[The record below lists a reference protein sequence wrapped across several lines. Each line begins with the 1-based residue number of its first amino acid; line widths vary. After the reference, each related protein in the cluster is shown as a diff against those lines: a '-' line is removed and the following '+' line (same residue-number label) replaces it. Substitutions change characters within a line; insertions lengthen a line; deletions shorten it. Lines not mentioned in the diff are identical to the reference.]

1 MGDPKKLRRKWK
13 RPRKT
18 FNTARIAADK
28 ELKKNYGF
36 RRKKEIWKLDYA
48 FKHLMRRARK
58 ILATK
63 DKEAEEILMNK
74 LIKMG
79 LIEKK
84 VHIDEILSMS
94 FEDLCE
100 RRLQTILFKKGLA
113 TTLKQARQ
121 FIAHKKV
128 RVGEKMVNQPNY
140 LVLKDEEDKIKLKE
154 KIKKPKVVE
163 KVPEGENTD
172 TGSEKGAKINEAP
185 ATEKPVEEFKEAK
198 TEEVKEEPKETKT
211 KEDKPKEMKEEPK
224 ETETKEDKPK
234 ETETKEDKP
243 VEEVKEETKKKEDVK
258 EDKPVE
264 EMKDTKPEESV
275 EEKK

>member
-28 ELKKNYGF
+28 ELKRDHGF
-36 RRKKEIWKLDYA
+36 RRKKEIWRLDYA

-113 TTLKQARQ
+113 TTLKEARQ

-128 RVGEKMVNQPNY
+128 RVGDKMVNQPNY

-154 KIKKPKVVE
+154 KKVKVVE
-163 KVPEGENTD
+163 KPVEEKASEGKNTD
-172 TGSEKGAKINEAP
+172 TGSEKGAEINEAP
-185 ATEKPVEEFKEAK
+185 ATEKPVEESKEAK
-198 TEEVKEEPKETKT
+198 TEEVKEEPKET
-211 KEDKPKEMKEEPK
+211 
-224 ETETKEDKPK
+224 ETKEDKP
-234 ETETKEDKP
+234 
-243 VEEVKEETKKKEDVK
+243 DVK

-264 EMKDTKPEESV
+264 EVKDTKPEESV

>member
-1 MGDPKKLRRKWK
+1 MGDPKRLRRKWK

-28 ELKKNYGF
+28 ELKRDYGF
-36 RRKKEIWKLDYA
+36 RRKKEIWRLDYA

-84 VHIDEILSMS
+84 VHIEEVLNMT

-140 LVLKDEEDKIKLKE
+140 IVLKDEEDKIKLKE
-154 KIKKPKVVE
+154 KKVKVVE
-163 KVPEGENTD
+163 KPKEDIKEEPRTEENVPEGENTE
-172 TGSEKGAKINEAP
+172 TETNETP
-185 ATEKPVEEFKEAK
+185 VTEKSVEEMKEDK
-198 TEEVKEEPKETKT
+198 TEEIKEKVKKTKPEETETKENKPVKETKT
-211 KEDKPKEMKEEPK
+211 KEKKEE
-224 ETETKEDKPK
+224 TK
-234 ETETKEDKP
+234 
-243 VEEVKEETKKKEDVK
+243 EEVKETE
-258 EDKPVE
+258 PI
-264 EMKDTKPEESV
+264 
-275 EEKK
+275 EKN

>member
-28 ELKKNYGF
+28 ELKRDHGF
-36 RRKKEIWKLDYA
+36 RRKKEIWRLDYA

-100 RRLQTILFKKGLA
+100 RRLQTILFKKDLA

-128 RVGEKMVNQPNY
+128 RVGDKMVNQPNY
-140 LVLKDEEDKIKLKE
+140 IVLKDEEDKIKLKE
-154 KIKKPKVVE
+154 KIKKPEVVE
-163 KVPEGENTD
+163 KPAEETTETVSEGENT
-172 TGSEKGAKINEAP
+172 EKGTETQEAP
-185 ATEKPVEEFKEAK
+185 ATENPVEEKKKGEEVKEKPK
-198 TEEVKEEPKETKT
+198 TEEDKEEEEVKEEPKIEEV
-211 KEDKPKEMKEEPK
+211 KENTEKKEEPK
-224 ETETKEDKPK
+224 IEEVKKDTEKK
-234 ETETKEDKP
+234 
-243 VEEVKEETKKKEDVK
+243 EEVKESEENPKEG
-258 EDKPVE
+258 
-264 EMKDTKPEESV
+264 V
-275 EEKK
+275 EEKKE